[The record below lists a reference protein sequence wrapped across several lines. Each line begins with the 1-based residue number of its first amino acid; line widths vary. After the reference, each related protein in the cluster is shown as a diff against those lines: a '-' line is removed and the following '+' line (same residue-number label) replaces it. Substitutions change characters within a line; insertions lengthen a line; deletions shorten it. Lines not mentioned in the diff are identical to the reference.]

1 MIRILPRRAAA
12 VRIALLASLA
22 GTPAM
27 AQSLAAADASA
38 ADVVTADAEQPAPD
52 QVAGKARAGETTTAE
67 DGEIVVVGSRPI
79 AESLAAALAVQ
90 KNSDSLVSVLA
101 ADAIGRLPDQ
111 NIAQAVSRLP
121 GISVQRDQG
130 QARYIN
136 IRGAPLQWTTLS
148 FDGIYVIS
156 PEGRDARF
164 DSLPSAIAGQVIVN
178 KAVTPDLNGETIAG
192 NVNIVTRSA
201 FDYKGL
207 HFQGKAG
214 AGFND
219 LGNGAEYEASA
230 VLSNR
235 WETGI
240 GEIGVLVSGSY
251 YQRRMG
257 TDNFEIDWETVSRD
271 TKPVGPGDAPG
282 TLFDDGDGPQRVWAR
297 EIENK
302 FYRLT
307 RRNWSATGRLDW
319 APDADNRLFAYSI
332 YSIFLDDELR
342 DNFRTDADDRQNSVP
357 TGPCVGAAPQLPA
370 PGTTGYADACTG
382 NTPLQGTLYGVDF
395 NARFSRRQ
403 PRQSIWTNTIGGDH
417 KLSDAITLRWRGN
430 YTRSEDD
437 GSAAYVITYN
447 SPSFGSGG
455 SGAVNRVT
463 LDYNLTNPFESKV
476 ALFRTARAAN
486 GQLSKGAPAASYQDF
501 PNFLDN
507 IESVQALDVTD
518 AYTAKMELFWKTSL
532 FGDTLLRFGGQYDNR
547 VKTAREN
554 TLEISGEDG
563 SPLAVALAARGLTNS
578 IAGIQ
583 SGTVYRQTLQPG
595 YSFTLFDD
603 ALGTRVLDTAL
614 SVASLEPNDANFYR
628 VKESVWSGYAM
639 ATSRFD
645 WGNIIYGARIE
656 HVRNSGT
663 AFVFINDDPPLLTTV
678 NTSSTLVF
686 PSAHINW
693 NVSDEHKVRLGFTT
707 GAARPDYT
715 VANPSFEINDGDEEI
730 SGGNPFAVPE
740 RARGVDLYW
749 EWYGRNGGFASV
761 GVFYKDVSRALFQA
775 SRQFGDTRFDTAGLP
790 RSQYD
795 YSTTVNGGDGYIWG
809 FEGALQLQVDN
820 FGGDHGFI
828 GGFGIIAN
836 ATYNK
841 SRVTTPDGR
850 RITFPGTSRWVY
862 NVGPYFEK
870 YGVSARVVYQKRTEW
885 LSELGD
891 GSTGGD
897 LFWDTDGELDA
908 SIRYALTQ
916 NFEVYAEGGN
926 LLNGPGRRYVGTKQ
940 RTLELEKFGRRFQ
953 AGVRVTF

>member
-1 MIRILPRRAAA
+1 MNVNLSARGTAAL
-12 VRIALLASLA
+12 RLALLATLA
-22 GTPAM
+22 GSPAM
-27 AQSLAAADASA
+27 AQVMAAADQAGGDQATNAS
-38 ADVVTADAEQPAPD
+38 
-52 QVAGKARAGETTTAE
+52 AGETTTQ

-178 KAVTPDLNGETIAG
+178 KAVTADLNGETIAG

-207 HFQGKAG
+207 HFQAKGG
-214 AGFND
+214 IGFND
-219 LGNGAEYEASA
+219 LGNGGEYEASA

-240 GEIGVLVSGSY
+240 GDIGVLVSGSY
-251 YQRRMG
+251 YQRTMG
-257 TDNFEIDWETVSRD
+257 TDNFEIDWEEVSGD
-271 TKPVGPGDAPG
+271 TRPLAAGETGP
-282 TLFDDGDGPQRVWAR
+282 RVWAR

-307 RRNWSATGRLDW
+307 RKNWSVTGRLDW
-319 APDADNRLFAYSI
+319 QPDADNKLFVYSI

-342 DNFRTDADDRQNSVP
+342 DNFRVDADDRQGNLP
-357 TGPCVGAAPQLPA
+357 TTACIGATPQLPA
-370 PGTTGYADACTG
+370 PGTTGYADVCTG
-382 NTPLQGTLYGVDF
+382 NTPLRGTVYGVDYD
-395 NARFSRRQ
+395 ARYRRNQ
-403 PRQSIWTNTIGGDH
+403 PRQSILTNTIGGDH
-417 KLSDAITLRWRGN
+417 TLSDDITLRWRGN
-430 YTRSEDD
+430 YTRSKDD
-437 GSAAYVITYN
+437 RTTPYVITYQ
-447 SPSFGSGG
+447 SPGFGSGG

-463 LDYNLTNPFESKV
+463 VDYDLTNPQGSQV
-476 ALFRTARAAN
+476 ALFRTLRASN
-486 GQLSKGAPAASYQDF
+486 GQLSKGAAAASYLDL
-501 PNFLDN
+501 PNSLTN
-507 IESVQALDVTD
+507 INSVQAVDITN
-518 AYTAKMELFWKTSL
+518 AYTAKAELFWKTRL
-532 FGDTLLRFGGQYDNR
+532 FGDTLLRFGAQYDDR
-547 VKTAREN
+547 TKTANESQID
-554 TLEISGEDG
+554 LSGATG
-563 SPLAVALAARGLTNS
+563 TPLANALTAAGLTNTASS
-578 IAGIQ
+578 ILSSEA
-583 SGTVYRQTLQPG
+583 YRQTLRPG
-595 YSFTLFDD
+595 YSFNLMDD
-603 ALGTRVLDTAL
+603 ALATRVLTAAQGIAAYTP
-614 SVASLEPNDANFYR
+614 VQEEFYR

-639 ATSRFD
+639 ATTRFD
-645 WGNIIYGARIE
+645 GGNIVYGARIE

-663 AFVFINDDPPLLTTV
+663 AFVFINNDPPLLTTV

-686 PSAHINW
+686 PSAHLNW
-693 NVSDEHKVRLGFTT
+693 NVSDEHKLRLGFTT

-715 VANPSFEINDGDEEI
+715 VARPSFNIDDGDEAI

-749 EWYGRNGGFASV
+749 EYYGRNGGFASV
-761 GVFYKDVSRALFQA
+761 GVFYKDVSRALFEA

-809 FEGALQLQVDN
+809 AEAALQLQVDN

-897 LFWDTDGELDA
+897 IFWDTDGELDA
-908 SIRYALTQ
+908 SIRYAITP
-916 NFEVYAEGGN
+916 NIEVYAEGGN
-926 LLNGPGRRYVGTKQ
+926 LLNGPGRRYAGNKV
-940 RTLELEKFGRRFQ
+940 RTLEFEKFGRRFQ
-953 AGVRVTF
+953 AGIRVTY

>member
-1 MIRILPRRAAA
+1 MIFSSSARGTAAL
-12 VRIALLASLA
+12 RLALLASLA
-22 GTPAM
+22 GSPAM
-27 AQSLAAADASA
+27 AQVMAAADQTTNASA
-38 ADVVTADAEQPAPD
+38 
-52 QVAGKARAGETTTAE
+52 GESTTQ

-178 KAVTPDLNGETIAG
+178 KAVTADLNGETIAG

-201 FDYKGL
+201 FDYKGM
-207 HFQGKAG
+207 HVQAKAG

-240 GEIGVLVSGSY
+240 GDIGVLVSGSY
-251 YQRRMG
+251 YQRTMG
-257 TDNFEIDWETVSRD
+257 TDNFEIDWETVGQDVR
-271 TKPVGPGDAPG
+271 PVTGADPN
-282 TLFDDGDGPQRVWAR
+282 TLFDDGTGPRRVWAR

-307 RRNWSATGRLDW
+307 RKNWSVTGRLDW
-319 APDADNRLFAYSI
+319 QPDADNKLFAYSV

-342 DNFRTDADDRQNSVP
+342 DNFRVDGDDRQGNVP
-357 TGPCVGAAPQLPA
+357 SAACVGSTPQLPA
-370 PGTTGYADACTG
+370 PGTTGYADVCTG
-382 NTPLQGTLYGVDF
+382 NTPLRGTVYGVDYD
-395 NARFSRRQ
+395 ARYRRNQ
-403 PRQSIWTNTIGGDH
+403 PRQSILTNTIGGDH
-417 KLSDAITLRWRGN
+417 TLSDDITLRWRGN
-430 YTRSEDD
+430 YTRSKDD
-437 GSAAYVITYN
+437 RTTPYVITYQ
-447 SPSFGSGG
+447 SPGFGSGG

-463 LDYNLTNPFESKV
+463 VDYDLTNPQGSQV
-476 ALFRTARAAN
+476 ALFRTLRASN
-486 GQLSKGAPAASYQDF
+486 GQLSKGAAAASYLDF
-501 PNFLDN
+501 PNSLTN
-507 IESVQALDVTD
+507 INSVQAVDITN
-518 AYTAKMELFWKTSL
+518 AYTAKAELFWKTRL
-532 FGDTLLRFGGQYDNR
+532 FGDTLLRFGAQYDDR
-547 VKTAREN
+547 TKTANESQID
-554 TLEISGEDG
+554 LSGATG
-563 SPLAVALAARGLTNS
+563 TPLANALTAAGLTNTASS
-578 IAGIQ
+578 ILSSEA
-583 SGTVYRQTLQPG
+583 YRQTLRPG
-595 YSFTLFDD
+595 YSFNLMDD
-603 ALGTRVLDTAL
+603 ALATRVLTAAQGIAAYTP
-614 SVASLEPNDANFYR
+614 VQEEFYR

-639 ATSRFD
+639 ATTRFD
-645 WGNIIYGARIE
+645 GGNIVYGARIE

-663 AFVFINDDPPLLTTV
+663 AFVFINNDPPLLTTV

-686 PSAHINW
+686 PSAHLNW
-693 NVSDEHKVRLGFTT
+693 NVSDEHKLRLGFTT

-715 VANPSFEINDGDEEI
+715 VARPSFNIDDGDEAI

-749 EWYGRNGGFASV
+749 EYYGRNGGFASV
-761 GVFYKDVSRALFQA
+761 GVFYKDVSRALFEA

-809 FEGALQLQVDN
+809 AEAALQLQVDN

-897 LFWDTDGELDA
+897 IFWDTDGELDA
-908 SIRYALTQ
+908 SIRYAITP
-916 NFEVYAEGGN
+916 NIEVYAEGGN
-926 LLNGPGRRYVGTKQ
+926 LLNGPGRRYAGNKV
-940 RTLELEKFGRRFQ
+940 RTLEFEKFGRRFQ
-953 AGVRVTF
+953 AGIRVTY

>member
-1 MIRILPRRAAA
+1 MILSLPRRRAT
-12 VRIALLASLA
+12 VRLALLASLA

-27 AQSLAAADASA
+27 AQSLAAAEAAA
-38 ADVVTADAEQPAPD
+38 ADVVSADD
-52 QVAGKARAGETTTAE
+52 QQASNASAGETTTQ

-178 KAVTPDLNGETIAG
+178 KAVTADLNGETIAG

-207 HFQGKAG
+207 HAQAKAG

-219 LGNGAEYEASA
+219 LGNGGEYEASA

-240 GEIGVLVSGSY
+240 GDIGVLVSGSY
-251 YQRRMG
+251 YQREMG
-257 TDNFEIDWETVSRD
+257 TDNFEIDWETVSQDVR
-271 TKPVGPGDAPG
+271 PVTGADPN
-282 TLFDDGDGPQRVWAR
+282 TLFDDGTGPRRVWAR

-307 RRNWSATGRLDW
+307 RKNWSVTGRLDW
-319 APDADNRLFAYSI
+319 QPDANNKLFVYSI

-342 DNFRTDADDRQNSVP
+342 DNFRVDGDDRQSNVP
-357 TGPCVGAAPQLPA
+357 SAACVGATPQLPA
-370 PGTTGYADACTG
+370 PGTTGYADVCTG
-382 NTPLQGTLYGVDF
+382 NTPLRGTVYGVDYD
-395 NARFSRRQ
+395 ARYRRNQ
-403 PRQSIWTNTIGGDH
+403 PRQSILTNTIGGDH
-417 KLSDAITLRWRGN
+417 KFGDDITLRWRGN
-430 YTRSEDD
+430 YTRSKDD
-437 GSAAYVITYN
+437 RTTPYVITYQ
-447 SPSFGSGG
+447 SPGFGSGG

-463 LDYNLTNPFESKV
+463 VDYDLTNPSGSQV
-476 ALFRTARAAN
+476 ALFRTLRASN
-486 GQLSKGAPAASYQDF
+486 GQLSKGAAASGYLDL
-501 PNFLDN
+501 PNSLTN
-507 IESVQALDVTD
+507 LNSVQAVDITD
-518 AYTAKMELFWKTSL
+518 AYTAKMELFWKTGL
-532 FGDTLLRFGGQYDNR
+532 FGDTLLRFGAQYDNR
-547 VKTAREN
+547 TKTANESQID
-554 TLEISGEDG
+554 LSGATG
-563 SPLAVALAARGLTNS
+563 TPLANALTAAGLTNTASS
-578 IAGIQ
+578 ILSSEA
-583 SGTVYRQTLQPG
+583 YRQTLRPG
-595 YSFTLFDD
+595 YSFNLMDD
-603 ALGTRVLDTAL
+603 ALATRVLTAAQGIAAYTP
-614 SVASLEPNDANFYR
+614 VQEEFYR

-645 WGNIIYGARIE
+645 WGNIVYGARIE

-663 AFVFINDDPPLLTTV
+663 AFVFINNDPPLLTTV

-686 PSAHINW
+686 PSAHFNW

-715 VANPSFEINDGDEEI
+715 VARPSFNIDDGDEAI

-749 EWYGRNGGFASV
+749 EFYGRNGGFASV
-761 GVFYKDVSRALFQA
+761 GVFYKDVSRALFEA

-809 FEGALQLQVDN
+809 AEAALQLQVDN

-862 NVGPYFEK
+862 NVGPYYEK

-897 LFWDTDGELDA
+897 IFWDTDGELDA
-908 SIRYALTQ
+908 SIRYAITP
-916 NFEVYAEGGN
+916 NIEVYAEGGN
-926 LLNGPGRRYVGTKQ
+926 LLNGPGRRYAGNKV
-940 RTLELEKFGRRFQ
+940 RTLEFEKFGRRFQ
-953 AGVRVTF
+953 AGVRVTY

>member
-1 MIRILPRRAAA
+1 MNFNLSARGTAAL
-12 VRIALLASLA
+12 RLALLASLA
-22 GTPAM
+22 GSPAM
-27 AQSLAAADASA
+27 AQVMAAADQTTNASA
-38 ADVVTADAEQPAPD
+38 
-52 QVAGKARAGETTTAE
+52 GESTTQ

-178 KAVTPDLNGETIAG
+178 KAVTADLNGETIAG

-201 FDYKGL
+201 FDYKGM
-207 HFQGKAG
+207 HVQAKAG

-240 GEIGVLVSGSY
+240 GDIGVLVSGSY
-251 YQRRMG
+251 YQRTMG
-257 TDNFEIDWETVSRD
+257 TDNFEIDWETVGQDVR
-271 TKPVGPGDAPG
+271 PVTGADPN
-282 TLFDDGDGPQRVWAR
+282 TLFDDGTGPRRVWAR

-307 RRNWSATGRLDW
+307 RKNWSVTGRLDW
-319 APDADNRLFAYSI
+319 QPDADNKLFAYSV

-342 DNFRTDADDRQNSVP
+342 DNFRVDGDDRQGNVP
-357 TGPCVGAAPQLPA
+357 SAACVGSTPQLPA
-370 PGTTGYADACTG
+370 PGTTGYADVCTG
-382 NTPLQGTLYGVDF
+382 NTPLRGTVYGVDYD
-395 NARFSRRQ
+395 ARYRRNQ
-403 PRQSIWTNTIGGDH
+403 PRQSILTNTIGGDH
-417 KLSDAITLRWRGN
+417 TLSDDITLRWRGN
-430 YTRSEDD
+430 YTRSKDD
-437 GSAAYVITYN
+437 RTTPYVITYQ
-447 SPSFGSGG
+447 SPGFGSGG

-463 LDYNLTNPFESKV
+463 VDYDLTNPQGSQV
-476 ALFRTARAAN
+476 ALFRTLRASN
-486 GQLSKGAPAASYQDF
+486 GQLSKGAAAASYLDF
-501 PNFLDN
+501 PNSLTN
-507 IESVQALDVTD
+507 INSVQAVDITN
-518 AYTAKMELFWKTSL
+518 AYTAKAELFWKTRL
-532 FGDTLLRFGGQYDNR
+532 FGDTLLRFGAQYDDR
-547 VKTAREN
+547 TKTANESQID
-554 TLEISGEDG
+554 LSGATG
-563 SPLAVALAARGLTNS
+563 TPLANALTAAGLTNTAS
-578 IAGIQ
+578 NILSSEA
-583 SGTVYRQTLQPG
+583 YRQTLRPG
-595 YSFTLFDD
+595 YSFNLMDD
-603 ALGTRVLDTAL
+603 ALATRVLTAAQGIATYTP
-614 SVASLEPNDANFYR
+614 VQEEFYR

-645 WGNIIYGARIE
+645 WGNIVYGARIE

-663 AFVFINDDPPLLTTV
+663 AFVFINNDPPLLTTV

-686 PSAHINW
+686 PSAHLNW
-693 NVSDEHKVRLGFTT
+693 NVSDEHKLRLGFTT

-715 VANPSFEINDGDEEI
+715 VARPSFNIDDGDEAI

-749 EWYGRNGGFASV
+749 EYYGRNGGFASV
-761 GVFYKDVSRALFQA
+761 GVFYKDVSRALFEA

-809 FEGALQLQVDN
+809 AEAALQLQLDN

-897 LFWDTDGELDA
+897 IFWDTDGELDA
-908 SIRYALTQ
+908 SIRYAITP
-916 NFEVYAEGGN
+916 NIEVYAEGGN
-926 LLNGPGRRYVGTKQ
+926 LLNGPGRRYAGNKV
-940 RTLELEKFGRRFQ
+940 RTLEFEKFGRRFQ
-953 AGVRVTF
+953 AGIRVTY

>member
-1 MIRILPRRAAA
+1 MIRTPLARTAA
-12 VRIALLASLA
+12 VRVVLLASVA

-27 AQSLAAADASA
+27 AQTLAAADTAS
-38 ADVVTADAEQPAPD
+38 ADVVAVDD
-52 QVAGKARAGETTTAE
+52 QQTINASAGETTSE
-67 DGEIVVVGSRPI
+67 SGEIVVVGSRPI

-101 ADAIGRLPDQ
+101 ADSIGRLPDQ
-111 NIAQAVSRLP
+111 NIAQAISRLP
-121 GISVQRDQG
+121 GLSVQRDQG
-130 QARYIN
+130 QARFVN

-178 KAVTPDLNGETIAG
+178 KAVTADLNGETIAG

-207 HFQGKAG
+207 HFQSKAG
-214 AGFND
+214 LGYND
-219 LGNGAEYEASA
+219 LGGGMEYEVSG

-240 GEIGVLVSGSY
+240 GDIGVLVSGSF

-257 TDNFEIDWETVSRD
+257 TDNFEIDWETVSQDGR
-271 TKPVGPGDAPG
+271 PVGASDNPD
-282 TLFDDGDGPQRVWAR
+282 TLFNGGNGPQRVWAR

-307 RRNWSATGRLDW
+307 RQNWSLTGRLDW
-319 APDADNRLFAYSI
+319 APDADNKLFVYSI

-342 DNFRTDADDRQNSVP
+342 DNFRVDADDRQGNVP
-357 TGPCVGAAPQLPA
+357 SATCTGGTPQLPA
-370 PGTTGYADACTG
+370 PGTTGYADVCTG
-382 NTPLQGTLYGVDF
+382 NTPLRGTVYGVDYD
-395 NARFSRRQ
+395 ARYRRNQ
-403 PRQSIWTNTIGGDH
+403 PRQSILTNTIGGDH
-417 KLSDAITLRWRGN
+417 TLSDAITLRWRGN
-430 YTRSEDD
+430 YTRSVD
-437 GSAAYVITYN
+437 ARNAPYVITYQ
-447 SPSFGSGG
+447 SPGFGSGG

-463 LDYNLTNPFESKV
+463 VDYNLTDPFNSQV
-476 ALFRTARAAN
+476 ALFRTLRDAN
-486 GQLSKGAPAASYQDF
+486 GVLSRGEPIGSYLTL
-501 PNFLDN
+501 PNSLTS
-507 IESVQALDVTD
+507 IESVDGRDVTN
-518 AYTAKMELFWKTSL
+518 AYTAKLELFWKTGL

-547 VKTAREN
+547 VKTAQETRFA
-554 TLEISGEDG
+554 ISGATG
-563 SPLAVALAARGLTNS
+563 TPLANALAAQGLTNTAARILS
-578 IAGIQ
+578 NEF
-583 SGTVYRQTLQPG
+583 YRQTLRPG
-595 YSFTLFDD
+595 YGFQLFDD
-603 ALGTRVLDTAL
+603 ALATRVLTAAQGVT
-614 SVASLEPNDANFYR
+614 SYQPNDANFYR
-628 VKESVWSGYAM
+628 VEESVISGYAM
-639 ATSRFD
+639 GTTRFD
-645 WGNIIYGARIE
+645 WGNIVYGARIE
-656 HVRNSGT
+656 YVRNSGT
-663 AFVFINDDPPLLTTV
+663 AFVFINDDPPVLTTV
-678 NTSSTLVF
+678 DTSTTLVF
-686 PSAHINW
+686 PSAHLNW
-693 NVSDEHKVRLGFTT
+693 NVSNEHKLRLGFTT

-715 VANPSFEINDGDEEI
+715 VANPSFEINDGDEAI

-740 RARGVDLYW
+740 RAKGVDLYW

-761 GVFYKDVSRALFQA
+761 GVFYKDVSRALFSA

-809 FEGALQLQVDN
+809 AEAALQLQVDN
-820 FGGDHGFI
+820 FGGDHGFL

-836 ATYNK
+836 VTYNK
-841 SRVTTPDGR
+841 SQVTTPDGR

-908 SIRYALTQ
+908 SIRFSVTP
-916 NFEVYAEGGN
+916 NFEIYAEGGN
-926 LLNGPGRRYVGTKQ
+926 LLNGPGRRYAGTKA
-940 RTLELEKFGRRFQ
+940 RTLEFEKFGRRFQ
-953 AGVRVTF
+953 AGARVTF

>member
-1 MIRILPRRAAA
+1 MTISASRCGAAL
-12 VRIALLASLA
+12 RLALLASLA
-22 GTPAM
+22 GTPAL
-27 AQSLAAADASA
+27 AQGLAAVDAAADQQTGTGATNAS
-38 ADVVTADAEQPAPD
+38 
-52 QVAGKARAGETTTAE
+52 AGETTNE

-101 ADAIGRLPDQ
+101 ADSIGRLPDQ
-111 NIAQAVSRLP
+111 NIAQAISRLP
-121 GISVQRDQG
+121 GLSVQRDQG
-130 QARYIN
+130 QARFVN

-201 FDYKGL
+201 FDYKGM
-207 HFQGKAG
+207 HFQAKAG

-240 GEIGVLVSGSY
+240 GEVGVLVSGSY

-257 TDNFEIDWETVSRD
+257 TDNFEVDWETVSQDRR
-271 TKPVGPGDAPG
+271 PVGGDNPD
-282 TLFDDGDGPQRVWAR
+282 TLFDDGSGPKRVWAR

-307 RRNWSATGRLDW
+307 RRNWSLTGRLDW
-319 APDADNRLFAYSI
+319 APDADNKLFVYSV

-342 DNFRTDADDRQNSVP
+342 DNFRVDADDRQSGVP
-357 TGPCVGAAPQLPA
+357 SAACVGAAPQLPA
-370 PGTTGYADACTG
+370 PGTTGYADVCTG
-382 NTPLQGTLYGVDF
+382 NTPFTGTVYGVDYD
-395 NARFSRRQ
+395 ARYRRNE
-403 PRQSIWTNTIGGDH
+403 PRQSILTNTIGGDH
-417 KLSDAITLRWRGN
+417 KLSEAITLRWRGN
-430 YTRSEDD
+430 YTRSIDT
-437 GSAAYVITYN
+437 ANTPYVITYQ

-463 LDYNLTNPFESKV
+463 VDYDLTNPFGSQV
-476 ALFRTARAAN
+476 ALFRTLRDAA
-486 GQLSKGAPAASYQDF
+486 GQLSKGASVGSYLDL
-501 PNFLDN
+501 PNSLSA
-507 IESVQALDVTD
+507 IESVEGRAVTN
-518 AYTAKMELFWKTSL
+518 AYTAKLELFWNTGL
-532 FGDTLLRFGGQYDNR
+532 FGDTLVRLGGQYDNR

-554 TLEISGEDG
+554 SFEISGANG
-563 SPLAVALAARGLTNS
+563 TPLATALTAAGLTNTAAS
-578 IAGIQ
+578 IQ
-583 SGTVYRQTLQPG
+583 SSTPYRQTLQPG

-603 ALGTRVLDTAL
+603 ALATRVLNAAQ
-614 SVASLEPNDANFYR
+614 SVATLAPNEGNFYR

-639 ATSRFD
+639 GTTRFD
-645 WGNIIYGARIE
+645 WGNIVYGARIE

-663 AFVFINDDPPLLTTV
+663 AFVFINDDPPVLTTID
-678 NTSSTLVF
+678 TSSTLIF
-686 PSAHINW
+686 PSAHLNW
-693 NVSDEHKVRLGFTT
+693 NVSDEHKLRLGFTT

-715 VANPSFEINDGDEEI
+715 VANPSFQIDDGDEAV

-761 GVFYKDVSRALFQA
+761 GVFYKGVSRALFQA
-775 SRQFGDTRFDTAGLP
+775 NRQFGDTRFDTPGLP

-795 YSTTVNGGDGYIWG
+795 YSTTVNGGNGYIWG

-820 FGGDHGFI
+820 FGGDHGWL
-828 GGFGIIAN
+828 GGFGVIAN
-836 ATYNK
+836 VTWNK

-850 RITFPGTSRWVY
+850 RISFPGTSRWVY
-862 NVGPYFEK
+862 NVGPYYEK
-870 YGVSARVVYQKRTEW
+870 YGISARVVYQKRTEW

-891 GSTGGD
+891 ASTGGD

-908 SIRYALTQ
+908 SIRYGVTP
-916 NFEVYAEGGN
+916 NIEVYVEGGN
-926 LLNGPGRRYVGTKQ
+926 LLNGPGRRYVGSKA
-940 RTLELEKFGRRFQ
+940 RTLEFEKFGRRFQ
-953 AGVRVTF
+953 AGARITF

>member
-1 MIRILPRRAAA
+1 MIFSSSARGTAAL
-12 VRIALLASLA
+12 RLALLASLA
-22 GTPAM
+22 GSPAM
-27 AQSLAAADASA
+27 AQVMAAADQTTNASA
-38 ADVVTADAEQPAPD
+38 
-52 QVAGKARAGETTTAE
+52 GESTTQ

-178 KAVTPDLNGETIAG
+178 KAVTADLNGETIAG

-201 FDYKGL
+201 FDYKGM
-207 HFQGKAG
+207 HVQAKAG

-240 GEIGVLVSGSY
+240 GDIGVLVSGSY
-251 YQRRMG
+251 YQRTMG
-257 TDNFEIDWETVSRD
+257 TDNFEIDWETVGQDVR
-271 TKPVGPGDAPG
+271 PVTGADPN
-282 TLFDDGDGPQRVWAR
+282 TLFDDGTGPRRVWAR

-307 RRNWSATGRLDW
+307 RKNWSVTGRLDW
-319 APDADNRLFAYSI
+319 QPDADNKLFAYSV

-342 DNFRTDADDRQNSVP
+342 DNFRVDGDDRQGNVP
-357 TGPCVGAAPQLPA
+357 SAACVGSAPQLPA
-370 PGTTGYADACTG
+370 PGTTGYADVCTG
-382 NTPLQGTLYGVDF
+382 NTPLRGTVYGVDYD
-395 NARFSRRQ
+395 ARYRRNQ
-403 PRQSIWTNTIGGDH
+403 PRQSILTNTIGGDH
-417 KLSDAITLRWRGN
+417 TLSDDITLRWRGN
-430 YTRSEDD
+430 YTRSKDD
-437 GSAAYVITYN
+437 RTTPYVITYQ
-447 SPSFGSGG
+447 SPGFGSGG

-463 LDYNLTNPFESKV
+463 VDYDLTNPQGSQV
-476 ALFRTARAAN
+476 ALFRTLRASN
-486 GQLSKGAPAASYQDF
+486 GQLSKGAAAASYLDL
-501 PNFLDN
+501 PNSLTN
-507 IESVQALDVTD
+507 INSVQAVDITN
-518 AYTAKMELFWKTSL
+518 AYTAKAELFWKTRL
-532 FGDTLLRFGGQYDNR
+532 FGDTLLRFGAQYDDR
-547 VKTAREN
+547 TKTANESQID
-554 TLEISGEDG
+554 LSGATG
-563 SPLAVALAARGLTNS
+563 TPLANALTAAGLTNTASS
-578 IAGIQ
+578 ILSSEA
-583 SGTVYRQTLQPG
+583 YRQTLRPG
-595 YSFTLFDD
+595 YSFNLMDD
-603 ALGTRVLDTAL
+603 ALATRVLTAAQGIAAYTP
-614 SVASLEPNDANFYR
+614 VQEEFYR

-639 ATSRFD
+639 ATTRFD
-645 WGNIIYGARIE
+645 GGNIVYGARIE

-663 AFVFINDDPPLLTTV
+663 AFVFINNDPPLLTTV

-686 PSAHINW
+686 PSAHLNW
-693 NVSDEHKVRLGFTT
+693 NVSDEHKLRLGFTT

-715 VANPSFEINDGDEEI
+715 VARPSFNIDDGDEAI

-749 EWYGRNGGFASV
+749 EYYGRNGGFASV
-761 GVFYKDVSRALFQA
+761 GVFYKDVSRALFEA

-809 FEGALQLQVDN
+809 AEAALQLQVDN

-897 LFWDTDGELDA
+897 IFWDTDGELDA
-908 SIRYALTQ
+908 SIRYAITP
-916 NFEVYAEGGN
+916 NIEVYAEGGN
-926 LLNGPGRRYVGTKQ
+926 LLNGPGRRYAGNKV
-940 RTLELEKFGRRFQ
+940 RTLEFEKFGRRFQ
-953 AGVRVTF
+953 AGVRVTY